1 MKAWETGA
9 QAPRPSTQVRLA
21 AALGL
26 GFHDLEQPGP
36 ADTADLRRLRESLG
50 MTQSDVAQRLGLER
64 SALQQIEAE
73 EALPSDPRRM
83 AAIYGVTAAELAGL
97 YGGRVRLSFDH
108 RL

>member
-1 MKAWETGA
+1 M
-9 QAPRPSTQVRLA
+9 RLA

-36 ADTADLRRLRESLG
+36 ADAADLRRLRESLG